1 MIKNLFL
8 IIFISILLINK
19 IYAKN
24 DIFIYATIDQDIIT
38 NFDIKKETEYLKIL
52 NPDLSK
58 LSEEKIFQISKNSL
72 IKEIIKKNEIK
83 KFFDLEKENPFVKD
97 YLRDLYLSLNF
108 KDESE
113 FIKFLESY
121 SNYSINEIK
130 RKLKIEIMWNELIY
144 SRYYNQLRIDKDEFI
159 KKIDNLTDKPV
170 NEYLLSE
177 IVFKKEKDQDLENQ
191 INTISQSIK
200 DVGFENA
207 ANIYSL
213 SESSKLGGKIG
224 WVSENNL
231 SQKILKKIINLKKDE
246 ITEVI
251 QLGNNYLILKI
262 NEIRKKN
269 ISINKDEELEKM
281 IKFETNKQL
290 NQFSKIYFNKSKINY
305 SINENKPILIIAGEP
320 KSIFLKFLNL

>member
-1 MIKNLFL
+1 MFKNLFL

-113 FIKFLESY
+113 FTKFLESY

-130 RKLKIEIMWNELIY
+130 RKLKIEILWNELIY

-224 WVSENNL
+224 WISENNL
-231 SQKILKKIINLKKDE
+231 SQKILKKIINLKKEE

-290 NQFSKIYFNKSKINY
+290 NQFSKIYFDKSKINY
-305 SINENKPILIIAGEP
+305 SINEK
-320 KSIFLKFLNL
+320 

>member
-1 MIKNLFL
+1 MFKNLFL

-290 NQFSKIYFNKSKINY
+290 NQFSKIYFDKSKINY
-305 SINENKPILIIAGEP
+305 SINEK
-320 KSIFLKFLNL
+320 

>member
-108 KDESE
+108 KNESE
-113 FIKFLESY
+113 FTKFLESY

-231 SQKILKKIINLKKDE
+231 SQKILKKIINLKKEE

-290 NQFSKIYFNKSKINY
+290 NQFSKIYFDKSKINY
-305 SINENKPILIIAGEP
+305 SINEK
-320 KSIFLKFLNL
+320 